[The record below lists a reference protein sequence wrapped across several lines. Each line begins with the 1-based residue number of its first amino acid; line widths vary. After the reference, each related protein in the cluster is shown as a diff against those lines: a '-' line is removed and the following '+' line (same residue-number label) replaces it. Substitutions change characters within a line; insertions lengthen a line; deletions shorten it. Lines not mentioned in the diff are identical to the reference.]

1 MPILFEHAEII
12 EKSLMATI
20 LILEDEKALRDMV
33 AFSLERAGYQVLKAR
48 DCSSA
53 KALISESLPDL
64 LISDWMLPGQSGIEF
79 VKELR
84 ADEVLK
90 ELPIIMLTAKSDE
103 DEKVHGLDV
112 GADDYITKPF
122 SKRELLA
129 RVKAQLRRSP
139 AKDDS
144 FLSIGE
150 LSVNFASHEVT
161 LQNEVLHLGPT
172 EYKFLEYF
180 VTNQNRVFS
189 REQLLNR
196 IWRNNS
202 EVDERTVDVHIR
214 RLRKALAVAG
224 YDKFIHTVRGAGYRF
239 SYSPD

>member
-1 MPILFEHAEII
+1 MP
-12 EKSLMATI
+12 TI
-20 LILEDEKALRDMV
+20 LVLEDEKALRDML
-33 AFSLERAGYQVLKAR
+33 AFSLVRAGYQVLKAR
-48 DCSSA
+48 DCSTA
-53 KALISESLPDL
+53 KALISESIPDL
-64 LISDWMLPGQSGIEF
+64 LISDWMLPGQSGLEV

-84 ADEVLK
+84 SDESLK

-103 DEKVHGLDV
+103 DEKILGLEV

-129 RVKAQLRRSP
+129 RVKAQLRRAP

-144 FLSIGE
+144 SLTLGE
-150 LSVNFASHEVT
+150 LSINFASHEVI
-161 LQNEVLHLGPT
+161 LAGENIHLGPT
-172 EYKFLEYF
+172 EYRLLEYF
-180 VTNQNRVFS
+180 LTHQNRVYS
-189 REQLLNR
+189 REHLLNR

-224 YDKFIHTVRGAGYRF
+224 YDKFINTVRGSGYRF
-239 SYSPD
+239 TYQSN

>member
-1 MPILFEHAEII
+1 
-12 EKSLMATI
+12 MATI
-20 LILEDEKALRDMV
+20 LVLEDEKALRDML
-33 AFSLERAGYQVLKAR
+33 AFSLVRAGYQVMKAR
-48 DCSSA
+48 DCSAA
-53 KALISESLPDL
+53 KALISENIPDL

-84 ADEVLK
+84 SDDSLK

-103 DEKVHGLDV
+103 DEKILGLEV

-129 RVKAQLRRSP
+129 RVKAQLRRAP
-139 AKDDS
+139 TKDDS
-144 FLSIGE
+144 SLTIGE
-150 LSVNFASHEVT
+150 LCVNFASHEVI
-161 LQNEVLHLGPT
+161 LQGNEIHLGPT
-172 EYKFLEYF
+172 EYRLLEYF
-180 VTNQNRVFS
+180 ITHQNRVFS

-214 RLRKALAVAG
+214 RLRKALSVAG
-224 YDKFIHTVRGAGYRF
+224 YDKFIHTIRGAGYRF
-239 SYSPD
+239 SHKTAL